1 MDARELTKKFYE
13 LENIICDYRKRI
25 EYLEDVNRKMEMRL
39 KDLEV
44 DVRMNNDTRRCN
56 NG

>member
-13 LENIICDYRKRI
+13 LENIIYDYRKRI
-25 EYLEDVNRKMEMRL
+25 EYLEDVNRKMEIRV

-44 DVRMNNDTRRCN
+44 DVRMSQNMRR
-56 NG
+56 

>member
-13 LENIICDYRKRI
+13 LENIIYDYRKRI
-25 EYLEDVNRKMEMRL
+25 EYLEDVNRKMEMRV
-39 KDLEV
+39 KDLEI
-44 DVRMNNDTRRCN
+44 DVRMNKNMRRVN

>member
-13 LENIICDYRKRI
+13 LENINYDFRKRI

-44 DVRMNNDTRRCN
+44 DLRMQQNMRRVN

>member
-13 LENIICDYRKRI
+13 LENIIYDYRKRI
-25 EYLEDVNRKMEMRL
+25 EYLEDVNRKMEMRV

-44 DVRMNNDTRRCN
+44 DVRMDKNMRRIN